1 MTPIDQQIQTMED
14 LAARHYPD
22 DELQRTACLVR
33 LLTER
38 LRTFHT
44 MYENANRQENLAKL
58 RVMDFD
64 DLRKAGFTP
73 GEISLGLQDIVR

>member
-1 MTPIDQQIQTMED
+1 MTSIEQQIEQMESM
-14 LAARHYPD
+14 ARRHYPD
-22 DELQRTACLVR
+22 DELQRATYLAR

-38 LRTFHT
+38 LRTFHVNT
-44 MYENANRQENLAKL
+44 QKL

-64 DLRKAGFTP
+64 DLRRAGFTP